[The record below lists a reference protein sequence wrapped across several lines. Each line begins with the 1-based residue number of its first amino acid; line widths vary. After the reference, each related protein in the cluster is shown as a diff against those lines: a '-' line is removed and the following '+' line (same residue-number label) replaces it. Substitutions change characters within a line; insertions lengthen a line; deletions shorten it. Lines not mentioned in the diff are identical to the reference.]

1 MATSHRQQQ
10 DGQHRAYLV
19 RGACLKWLAK
29 RADTGEIIC
38 EQDEKSDAKTE
49 AENRGYRIH

>member
-1 MATSHRQQQ
+1 MATSHRQPQ